1 VGATLKI
8 LLKIMNTSSNE
19 IKVHH
24 YEFTDA
30 KTGFRPASLSEI
42 NFMNVNSEEHAIE
55 LAEMAQEKD
64 NIVVDIWAI
73 CMDGRNRRLLW

>member
-1 VGATLKI
+1 
-8 LLKIMNTSSNE
+8 MHTSSNE

-30 KTGFRPASLSEI
+30 NTGFRPASLSEI
-42 NFMNVNSEEHAIE
+42 NFMNVISEEYAIE

-64 NIVVDIWAI
+64 NIVVDIWAV